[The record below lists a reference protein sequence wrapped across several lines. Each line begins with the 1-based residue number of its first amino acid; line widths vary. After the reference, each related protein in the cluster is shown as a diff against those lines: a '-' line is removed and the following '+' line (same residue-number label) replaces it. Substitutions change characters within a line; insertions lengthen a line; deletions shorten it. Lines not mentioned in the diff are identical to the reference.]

1 MTCQHNQTCSN
12 IRFCQS
18 CNRQVG
24 VYLQMIVLPRL
35 CLSGFVYLCYHG
47 GIHVIDSDHDKTSLL
62 QLRMDS
68 QTQVAQQQFLWSPG
82 EAVWEGGEW
91 LRLIVPAL
99 RWRSFFLKNRT
110 SVILQMQIYLLMRSF
125 GFWQYNLISGTQMTS
140 ICTTTWQGIF
150 SQNII
155 SSKLTSDISSLA
167 WKGLSLE
174 RRLGSPK
181 FFLTI
186 TILTIASRSKFVNKS
201 FHCFIKESAMSSI
214 FWLPACS
221 TSCWLSWV
229 QSCWRT
235 IPSWDSVP

>member
-1 MTCQHNQTCSN
+1 MI
-12 IRFCQS
+12 IRLASTSKWSSFRASVYQVLSIYVIMVVFMLLILIMIKLHC
-18 CNRQVG
+18 CNWGWWQYFPQRTAR
-24 VYLQMIVLPRL
+24 VY
-35 CLSGFVYLCYHG
+35 
-47 GIHVIDSDHDKTSLL
+47 
-62 QLRMDS
+62 S

-99 RWRSFFLKNRT
+99 RWKSFFFRKTEPRSFFRCKFSLLWGVLYFDSMRIISFQAHKWLP
-110 SVILQMQIYLLMRSF
+110 SVLQHDKVF
-125 GFWQYNLISGTQMTS
+125 
-140 ICTTTWQGIF
+140 F

>member
-1 MTCQHNQTCSN
+1 MVTIFSTNNSSIVFPNSSGPTTISV
-12 IRFCQS
+12 ITRRS
-18 CNRQVG
+18 C
-24 VYLQMIVLPRL
+24 L
-35 CLSGFVYLCYHG
+35 G
-47 GIHVIDSDHDKTSLL
+47 GG
-62 QLRMDS
+62 R
-68 QTQVAQQQFLWSPG
+68 VA
-82 EAVWEGGEW
+82 EVDCARTEVEK
-91 LRLIVPAL
+91 
-99 RWRSFFLKNRT
+99 FFFKNRT

-150 SQNII
+150 SQNNI
-155 SSKLTSDISSLA
+155 SSKLTSDIFSLA

>member
-1 MTCQHNQTCSN
+1 MVVLVLLILIMIKLHCCNWGWWQYFPQTTA
-12 IRFCQS
+12 
-18 CNRQVG
+18 
-24 VYLQMIVLPRL
+24 RL
-35 CLSGFVYLCYHG
+35 Y
-47 GIHVIDSDHDKTSLL
+47 
-62 QLRMDS
+62 S

>member
-1 MTCQHNQTCSN
+1 MIIRLASTSKWSSFRASVYQVLSIYVIMVVFMLLILIMIKLHCCNWGWWQYFPQTTA
-12 IRFCQS
+12 
-18 CNRQVG
+18 
-24 VYLQMIVLPRL
+24 RL
-35 CLSGFVYLCYHG
+35 Y
-47 GIHVIDSDHDKTSLL
+47 
-62 QLRMDS
+62 S